1 MDIRK
6 EVEEFEK
13 LEGKDIKNAMV
24 VNVLM
29 NNYILENVAFGKLKP
44 NDEIPFD
51 RYVEELN
58 LHKFNPHSC
67 RDMIEGNYITRQ
79 GRVVDKAEEDFIM
92 ECYLFHIQ
100 NVFMAYPKCSIAF
113 GKDDFGFSK
122 FIMSL
127 YPLFKQIIKT
137 EVEVEQLDFTPVF
150 KYRKEETVCYDRIS
164 KFLIAIKARGL
175 RQGEC
180 VNRYVKDLPYIPYFV
195 QRFLRVE
202 KNRYLL
208 ANSDTDSLDY
218 KLAILSAIH
227 FMNWENTKLFEF
239 KAQKWKS
246 TNQ

>member
-1 MDIRK
+1 MDKRL
-6 EVEEFEK
+6 EEFEK
-13 LEGKDIKNAMV
+13 LEGTDIMNAMV

-29 NNYILENVAFGKLKP
+29 NNYTLENVAFGELKP

-51 RYVEELN
+51 GYVEELD
-58 LHKFNPHSC
+58 LYKFKPHSYW
-67 RDMIEGNYITRQ
+67 DMVEGNHITRD
-79 GRVVDKAEEDFIM
+79 GRVADKAEEDFIM
-92 ECYLFHIQ
+92 ECFLFHIQ

-113 GKDDFGFSK
+113 GKDDFGLSK

-137 EVEVEQLDFTPVF
+137 EVEVEPSDPAPIF
-150 KYRKEETVCYDRIS
+150 KNKKEKTVCYDSIS

-180 VNRYVKDLPYIPYFV
+180 VNRYVKDLPYIPYFM
-195 QRFLRVE
+195 QRLLRVE

-227 FMNWENTKLFEF
+227 FMNWEHTKLFEQ
-239 KAQKWKS
+239 KAQKWESSK
-246 TNQ
+246 

>member
-6 EVEEFEK
+6 SVEEFEK
-13 LEGKDIKNAMV
+13 LEGTDIMNAMV

-29 NNYILENVAFGKLKP
+29 NNYTLENVAFGKLKP
-44 NDEIPFD
+44 SDEIPFNM
-51 RYVEELN
+51 YVKELD
-58 LHKFNPHSC
+58 LHKFKPNSC
-67 RDMIEGNYITRQ
+67 RDMVEGNYITRENK
-79 GRVVDKAEEDFIM
+79 VAEKSEEDFIM
-92 ECYLFHIQ
+92 ECFLFNIQ
-100 NVFMAYPKCSIAF
+100 NIFMAYPKCSIAF
-113 GKDDFGFSK
+113 GKDDFGLSK

-137 EVEVEQLDFTPVF
+137 EVEPQNFALVF
-150 KYRKEETVCYDRIS
+150 KDRKEEVACYDRIS

-180 VNRYVKDLPYIPYFV
+180 VNRYVKDLPYMPYFV
-195 QRFLRVE
+195 QRLIRVE

-227 FMNWENTKLFEF
+227 FMKFEHTKLFEL
-239 KAQKWKS
+239 KTQKCKN
-246 TNQ
+246 TK